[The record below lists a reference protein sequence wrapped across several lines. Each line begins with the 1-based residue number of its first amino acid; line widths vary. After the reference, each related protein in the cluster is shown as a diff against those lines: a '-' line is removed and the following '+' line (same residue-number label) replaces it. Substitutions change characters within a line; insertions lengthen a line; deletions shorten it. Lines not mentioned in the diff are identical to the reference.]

1 MEKTDRIYVAGHRG
15 MVGGAILRNLEASGY
30 VDVLTATRE
39 QLDLTD
45 QHAVR
50 AWFEE
55 IRPDYVFLAAAKVGG
70 IQANISSPAT
80 FIYDNLMIQTNVI
93 HSAYLSSVKKLEFL
107 GSSCIYPRESKQPMK
122 EEYILTGPMEPTNE
136 AYAVAKIAGLK
147 MCEFYRRQY
156 GFNAITIVPPN
167 LYGPGDDF
175 SIEKSHVIAALIR
188 RFHEAK
194 VQGKKSVTLWGTG
207 SARREFMY
215 VEDLADAA
223 VYLMNEY
230 DDDQFINVGTSSDM
244 SILDLA
250 ELVKETV
257 GFKGSIKLDKSKPDG
272 MPRKLMD
279 SSRFGRLTWNRITD
293 IRTGLGLTYEWLLAN
308 PEVMP

>member
-1 MEKTDRIYVAGHRG
+1 MKKKDSVYVAGHRG
-15 MVGGAILRNLEASGY
+15 MVGGAILRSLKSAGY
-30 VDVLTATRE
+30 TNILTATRE

-45 QHAVR
+45 QYAVKT
-50 AWFEE
+50 WFEE
-55 IRPDYVFLAAAKVGG
+55 NKPDYVFLAAAKVGG

-93 HSAYLSSVKKLEFL
+93 HSAYLSHVKKLEFL

-122 EEYILTGPMEPTNE
+122 EEYMLNGPLEPTNE
-136 AYAVAKIAGLK
+136 AYAIAKIAGLK

-156 GFNAITIVPPN
+156 GFNAITIIPPN

-194 VQGKKSVTLWGTG
+194 VKGKKSVTLWGTG

-230 DDDQFINVGTSSDM
+230 DDGQFINVGTSTDV
-244 SILDLA
+244 SILELA
-250 ELVKETV
+250 QLVKETV
-257 GFKGSIKLDKSKPDG
+257 GFVGSIDLDKSKLDG

-279 SSRFGRLTWNRITD
+279 SSRFCQLPWNRITD
-293 IRTGLGLTYEWLLAN
+293 LRTGLKQTYEWLLAH
-308 PEVMP
+308 PEAMS

>member
-15 MVGGAILRNLEASGY
+15 MVGGAILRNLESSGY
-30 VDVLTATRE
+30 TDVLTATRE

-50 AWFEE
+50 AWFEVN
-55 IRPDYVFLAAAKVGG
+55 RPDYVFLAAAKVGG

-194 VQGKKSVTLWGTG
+194 IQRKKSVTLWGTG

-215 VEDLADAA
+215 VDDLADAA

-244 SILDLA
+244 SILELA

-257 GFKGSIKLDKSKPDG
+257 GFKGSIKLDRSRPDG

-279 SSRFGRLTWNRITD
+279 SSRFGRMTWNRITD
-293 IRTGLGLTYEWLLAN
+293 IRTGLRLTYEWLLAN
-308 PEVMP
+308 AEAVP

>member
-1 MEKTDRIYVAGHRG
+1 MQKTDSVYVAGHRG
-15 MVGGAILRNLEASGY
+15 MVGGAILRNLEDSGY
-30 VDVLTATRE
+30 TNILTAGRE

-45 QHAVR
+45 QYAVKT
-50 AWFEE
+50 WFEE
-55 IRPDYVFLAAAKVGG
+55 NKPDYVFLAAAKVGG

-93 HSAYLSSVKKLEFL
+93 HSAYLSNVKKIEFL

-122 EEYILTGPMEPTNE
+122 EEYMLTGPLEPTNE
-136 AYAVAKIAGLK
+136 SYAIAKIAGLK
-147 MCEFYRRQY
+147 MCEYYRRQY
-156 GFNAITIVPPN
+156 GFNAITIIPPN

-175 SIEKSHVIAALIR
+175 SIEHSHVVAALLR

-194 VQGKKSVTLWGTG
+194 VEGKERVTLWGTG
-207 SARREFMY
+207 SARREFMF

-230 DDDQFINVGTSSDM
+230 NHDQFINVGTGSDV
-244 SILDLA
+244 SILELA
-250 ELVKETV
+250 QLVKETV
-257 GFKGSIKLDKSKPDG
+257 SFEGSIELDKSKPDG

-279 SSRFGRLTWNRITD
+279 SSRFSRMTWNQLTD
-293 IRTGLGLTYEWLLAN
+293 IRTGLKLTYEWMLAN
-308 PEVMP
+308 PEDIP

>member
-1 MEKTDRIYVAGHRG
+1 MQKIDSVYVAGHKG
-15 MVGGAILRNLEASGY
+15 MVGGAILRNLEESGY
-30 VDVLTATRE
+30 TNILTATRK

-45 QHAVR
+45 QYAVK

-55 IRPDYVFLAAAKVGG
+55 NRPDYVFLAAAKVGG

-93 HSAYLSSVKKLEFL
+93 HFAYLSNVKKLEFL

-122 EEYILTGPMEPTNE
+122 EEYMLTGPLEPTNE
-136 AYAVAKIAGLK
+136 SYAIAKIAGLK
-147 MCEFYRRQY
+147 MCEYYRKQY
-156 GFNAITIVPPN
+156 GFNAITIIPPN

-175 SIEKSHVIAALIR
+175 SIEHSHVVAALLR

-194 VQGKKSVTLWGTG
+194 VEGKQSVTLWGTG

-215 VEDLADAA
+215 VEDLANAA

-230 DDDQFINVGTSSDM
+230 DDNQFINVGTNSDM
-244 SILDLA
+244 SILELA
-250 ELVKETV
+250 QLVKNTV
-257 GFKGSIKLDKSKPDG
+257 AFKGSIELDKSKPDG

-279 SSRFGRLTWNRITD
+279 SSKFRRLAWKRITD
-293 IRTGLGLTYEWLLAN
+293 IKTGLKLTYQWMLAN
-308 PEVMP
+308 LEDIS

>member
-293 IRTGLGLTYEWLLAN
+293 IRTGLRLTYEWLLAN

>member
-1 MEKTDRIYVAGHRG
+1 MQKTDSVYVAGHRG
-15 MVGGAILRNLEASGY
+15 MVGGAILRNLEDSGY
-30 VDVLTATRE
+30 TNILTATRE

-45 QHAVR
+45 QCAVK

-55 IRPDYVFLAAAKVGG
+55 NRPDYVFLAAAKVGG

-80 FIYDNLMIQTNVI
+80 FIHDNLMIQTNVI
-93 HSAYLSSVKKLEFL
+93 HSAYLSNVKKLEFL

-122 EEYILTGPMEPTNE
+122 EEYMLTGPLEPTNE
-136 AYAVAKIAGLK
+136 AYAIAKIAGLK
-147 MCEFYRRQY
+147 MCEYYRKQH
-156 GFNAITIVPPN
+156 GFNAITIIPPN

-175 SIEKSHVIAALIR
+175 SIENSHVIAALIR

-194 VQGKKSVTLWGTG
+194 VEGRKGVTLWGTG

-230 DDDQFINVGTSSDM
+230 DDDQFINVGTSKDV
-244 SILDLA
+244 SILELA
-250 ELVKETV
+250 QLVKETV
-257 GFKGSIKLDKSKPDG
+257 TFQGSIELDKSKPDG

-279 SSRFGRLTWNRITD
+279 SSRFGRLTWKRITD
-293 IRTGLGLTYEWLLAN
+293 IRTGLKLTYEWLLAN
-308 PEVMP
+308 PEAMQ